1 MLDYAQMQYQQ
12 HISKF
17 LDVNVIPYVNKFEK
31 EGSFDRELIFK
42 MGQEG
47 FLGANI
53 PHKYGGSSLDM
64 IQIGIL
70 NEQFARASSSVRSIL
85 TVHGML
91 GLAILRWGNEIQR
104 NKWLPKLSSGE
115 IVGSFALAEQEAG
128 SDAGN
133 IQMEAVKKDNHY
145 ILNGK
150 KIWVTMG
157 EIADL
162 YLVFAKHN
170 GNITAFLVEKNSSVL
185 VESIDGLL
193 GVRASMIANLTFRN
207 CIVPE
212 ENVLGIEGAGLKYVA
227 ASCLDYGRYTI
238 AWACLG
244 ISQACVDLC
253 IDYVKKRK
261 QFGVPLS
268 EQQLIQQM
276 ITQMV
281 ISTKA
286 VRLYCHDIARLREKG
301 EPESIIET
309 WSAKYLASKIVN
321 EVVSKA
327 VQIFG
332 ANGCFEQYPIERY
345 FRDAKIHEIIEG
357 TSQLHEI
364 IIAGN
369 YV

>member
-1 MLDYAQMQYQQ
+1 MLDYDQLQYQKY
-12 HISKF
+12 ISRF
-17 LDVNVIPYVNKFEK
+17 LDANVIPYVNQFEK
-31 EGSFDRELIFK
+31 EGNFDRALIRK
-42 MGQEG
+42 MGKEG

-53 PHKYGGSSLDM
+53 PKKYGGSNLDTL
-64 IQIGIL
+64 QIGML

-91 GLAILRWGNEIQR
+91 ELAILRWGNEIQK
-104 NKWLPKLSSGE
+104 NTWLPKLSSGE

-133 IQMEAVKKDNHY
+133 IQMEAVKRDKHY

-162 YLVFAKHN
+162 YLVFAKCN
-170 GNITAFLVEKNSSVL
+170 GNITAFLVEKNSNVF

-193 GVRASMIANLTFRN
+193 GVRASMIANLTFHD
-207 CIVPE
+207 CIIPE
-212 ENVLGIEGAGLKYVA
+212 ENVLGIEGAGLEYVVS
-227 ASCLDYGRYTI
+227 SCLDYGRYTV

-253 IDYVKKRK
+253 IDYVKSRK
-261 QFGVPLS
+261 QFGVPLG

-281 ISTKA
+281 TSTKA
-286 VRLYCHDIARLREKG
+286 VRLYCHNIARLRAEG
-301 EPESIIET
+301 DPGSIIET

-321 EVVSKA
+321 EVVGKA

-332 ANGCFEQYPIERY
+332 ANGCFDQYPIERY

-369 YV
+369 YI